1 MGAVAPITGGSYQ
14 NFSNGRLYW
23 NQSLDQVFWVHGAI
37 LPKYDSLGREGG
49 VLGLPTSDEL
59 AIPGGV
65 NQNYTGGRMYWSPAT
80 GPREVH
86 GDILTKFDSIGGRA
100 SWGFPTTD
108 VFNISGI
115 PGAQESDFQG
125 VRIYTSAAGPQEV
138 HGAILGKYIA

>member
-1 MGAVAPITGGSYQ
+1 
-14 NFSNGRLYW
+14 
-23 NQSLDQVFWVHGAI
+23 
-37 LPKYDSLGREGG
+37 
-49 VLGLPTSDEL
+49 
-59 AIPGGV
+59 
-65 NQNYTGGRMYWSPAT
+65 MYWSRAT

-125 VRIYTSAAGPQEV
+125 VRIYTSAAGPQGGPRRHPRQVPRGGRPTE
-138 HGAILGKYIA
+138 LGVAHQR

>member
-1 MGAVAPITGGSYQ
+1 MVRHTLPRIHQYRFTISQPSIRTFRRIPINTPFIEKWNALGGAPGDAMGAVAPITGGSYQ

-65 NQNYTGGRMYWSPAT
+65 NQNYTG
-80 GPREVH
+80 
-86 GDILTKFDSIGGRA
+86 
-100 SWGFPTTD
+100 
-108 VFNISGI
+108 
-115 PGAQESDFQG
+115 
-125 VRIYTSAAGPQEV
+125 
-138 HGAILGKYIA
+138 